1 MLSAVRVPRSV
12 AGRLVTLV
20 AVGVLAGCG
29 GESDDPTMKG
39 ASDQASCA
47 PASDHLVISADDLE
61 FDKSCLVAPAGQPF
75 SIVFANKENLP
86 HNVDILRADDSS
98 EKLFRGEIFSGTR
111 TVTYRVPALPAGT
124 YEFNCAVHPS
134 QMKGTLRVE

>member
-20 AVGVLAGCG
+20 TVGVLAGCG
-29 GESDDPTMKG
+29 GKG

-47 PASDHLVISADDLE
+47 PASDRLVISADDIE

-86 HNVDILRADDSS
+86 HNVDVLRDEDSS
-98 EKLFRGEIFSGTR
+98 EKLFRGEIFSGR
-111 TVTYRVPALPAGT
+111 KTVTYHVPALPAGT
-124 YEFNCAVHPS
+124 YAFNCAVHPA
-134 QMKGTLRVE
+134 QMKGTFRVE